1 MAIEWPI
8 TILKPR
14 SIVPPFLASR
24 SLSGGASLSGRM
36 QIVASDAGVWMCS
49 LNNIPLY
56 NRQTILTWRAIAA
69 RAEGRLNP
77 IDLPLFRYELE
88 YSAQGADYDYGAP
101 VTSIPFSDETYFDD
115 GTGFVGS
122 ITEVAADGA
131 AALRATSMTFSV
143 TTAPRIEPGQ
153 IFGIN
158 HATKGPRWYQIK
170 TYDYDTFAVTFQPPL
185 REAVA
190 DGEVIIFDQPA
201 CRMRLATD
209 NEMQIELEAGSY
221 GSESVNFIEDL

>member
-49 LNNIPLY
+49 LNSIPLY

-131 AALRATSMTFSV
+131 AAAASPSDGCSAFR
-143 TTAPRIEPGQ
+143 TAACPGVS
-153 IFGIN
+153 
-158 HATKGPRWYQIK
+158 TKP
-170 TYDYDTFAVTFQPPL
+170 
-185 REAVA
+185 
-190 DGEVIIFDQPA
+190 
-201 CRMRLATD
+201 
-209 NEMQIELEAGSY
+209 GSAQR
-221 GSESVNFIEDL
+221 